1 MPGPG
6 RKFAKG
12 HKGGPGRPAL
22 PPAVKELKRLNVQA
36 LNEVVSLTLG
46 CTYDELEKMAKD
58 SSATVIQRMAA
69 SLALDA
75 VKRANT
81 SAWNALLEQFRG
93 KLKEKI
99 EMTGNVVS
107 KVTLKIPENGSEKN
121 QNGG

>member
-46 CTYDELEKMAKD
+46 CTYDDLEKMAKD

-69 SLALDA
+69 SLAMA
-75 VKRANT
+75 AIKGANT

-99 EMTGNVVS
+99 EMTGNQVQVV
-107 KVTLKIPENGSEKN
+107 KVQLPTKNKIE
-121 QNGG
+121 